1 MVQAGIELK
10 TPKLRSERSNHST
23 TFAVENYWLKYRMMY
38 EKKKK
43 KSQKTM
49 PQKPCRMQTFTLKTL
64 FHRIIVVYL
73 LKKKKI
79 MFLLRSSILGN
90 LFPRKKHVR
99 FPGLLQGRVTAL
111 CSMRNDRKKN

>member
-49 PQKPCRMQTFTLKTL
+49 PQKTMPHANVYSKD
-64 FHRIIVVYL
+64 IV
-73 LKKKKI
+73 
-79 MFLLRSSILGN
+79 SSHHCGILI
-90 LFPRKKHVR
+90 KE
-99 FPGLLQGRVTAL
+99 
-111 CSMRNDRKKN
+111 KKNHVFTAVLNLG